1 MQNLPTEGFTEQQFR
16 ALFTTY
22 GDIDSVSLNSNK
34 PGSGFVSFKQHADAK
49 KACDEGAKM
58 SIKIDETAVLVMPH
72 VYKKD
77 NELFGKPK
85 AGASNPIVKN

>member
-1 MQNLPTEGFTEQQFR
+1 MQ
-16 ALFTTY
+16 
-22 GDIDSVSLNSNK
+22 
-34 PGSGFVSFKQHADAK
+34 
-49 KACDEGAKM
+49 
-58 SIKIDETAVLVMPH
+58 IKIKETAILVMPH